1 MQKIL
6 LYKYG
11 NKNSYKYIDILEK
24 EELLAGQ
31 IRVDIKYIG
40 ISFTDLIIKKGF
52 YKYQRD
58 NYPLPFCQGFEF
70 SGVISEIFNNE
81 KEYSIG
87 DEVFGLVKFGCFA
100 NEIVVN
106 KSNIIKVPKTYSLKE
121 VVTLPVNFFTAYH
134 ALCNIVKIKDN
145 STVMIYSA
153 AGGVGG
159 MILQLSKIFGY
170 KTVAIISDKKK
181 EMYVKSLGA
190 DLILCNNV
198 LDNLKKNNI
207 KVDIVFDSN
216 GTFNLSEFNK
226 VLSLNSKIVV
236 FGFNS
241 LLTKNIFKNIL
252 NYFSLIKPKIF
263 DLVYNNI
270 TVSGFNIIKF
280 TNDSDY
286 FNETKNKLQK
296 YLNEKKLIIPEIR
309 EYHFSEIE
317 KAVESLSDRNNFG
330 KVIVKI

>member
-11 NKNSYKYIDILEK
+11 NKNSYKYIDIPKKEK
-24 EELLAGQ
+24 LSTGQ
-31 IRVDIKYIG
+31 VRVDIKYIG

-70 SGVISEIFNNE
+70 SGIISEVFKDE
-81 KEYSIG
+81 KEYSAG
-87 DEVFGLVKFGCFA
+87 DEVFSLVKFGCFT

-106 KSNIIKVPKTYSLKE
+106 INNIIKVPKTYYLRE
-121 VVTLPVNFFTAYH
+121 AVTFPVNFFTAYH
-134 ALCNIVKIKDN
+134 ALCNIVKIKKN
-145 STVMIYSA
+145 STVMIYSS

-170 KTVAIISDKKK
+170 KTIAVVSDKKK
-181 EMYVKSLGA
+181 ETYVKNLGA
-190 DLILCNNV
+190 DFVFYDDILN
-198 LDNLKKNNI
+198 NLKRNNLKI
-207 KVDIVFDSN
+207 DVVFDSN
-216 GTFNLSEFNK
+216 GTFNINKFSE
-226 VLSLNSKIVV
+226 VLSLNSKIIV

-241 LLTKNIFKNIL
+241 LLTKNILKNII
-252 NYFSLIKPKIF
+252 NYLSLIKPKIF

-280 TNDSDY
+280 TDDGDY
-286 FNETKNKLQK
+286 FNETKNELQK
-296 YLNEKKLIIPEIR
+296 YLNDKKLIVPEIR
-309 EYHFSEIE
+309 EYKFSEME
-317 KAVESLSDRNNFG
+317 KAIESLSDRNNFG
-330 KVIVKI
+330 KVIIKI